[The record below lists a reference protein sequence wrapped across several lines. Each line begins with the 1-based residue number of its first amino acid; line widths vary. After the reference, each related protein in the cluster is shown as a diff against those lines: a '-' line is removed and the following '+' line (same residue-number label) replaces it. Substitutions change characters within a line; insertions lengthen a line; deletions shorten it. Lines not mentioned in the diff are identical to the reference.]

1 VVEESGF
8 TFTPPGEAWFRFA
21 EVPPYRTQLC
31 GRGITEMDFA
41 YWDAVRGCLVLLEL
55 KDYAGREAPTHL
67 VDSLIAKGRDCLI
80 MLQSAWRGGNSGLGV
95 DLALALPERL
105 RVRSRV
111 QLIFVLKVD
120 GATRMPPVNAMRD
133 KLKWSI
139 RAYANLLDLE
149 GNAVLM
155 DQDKA
160 SKAALPLRASPSS

>member
-21 EVPPYRTQLC
+21 DVPPYRMQLC

-41 YWDAVRGCLVLLEL
+41 YWDAVHGCLVLLEV

-80 MLQSAWRGGNSGLGV
+80 MLQSAWRGGSSGLGV
-95 DLALALPERL
+95 ALALALPERL
-105 RVRSRV
+105 RVRCRV
-111 QLIFVLKVD
+111 QLVFVLKVD
-120 GATRMPPVNAMRD
+120 GTTRMPPVNSMRD

-160 SKAALPLRASPSS
+160 SKAGLPLRVSPSS